1 MQVNTQTIHS
11 MSDTSYVIPSLPL
24 PYDLETKEILK
35 QLNQANRR
43 LAELKGVALTI
54 PNEQILISTLTL
66 QEAKDSS
73 EVENIVTTQ
82 DDLYQGAADSISEL
96 AVNAA
101 TKEVLNYR
109 EALEQGFRLV
119 IKKGVLTSSVI
130 KEIQKMLEHNSAG
143 FRSVPGTALK
153 RSDGKLIYTPP
164 QDKQTILDLMDNLE
178 RFINDDAI
186 SDIDPLIKL
195 AIIHHQFESIHP
207 FYDGNGRTGRIIC
220 VLYLVLT
227 GRLDL
232 PILYLSRYITHNKE
246 DYYRL
251 IQAIRDKNSD
261 NAAEWEAWILFML
274 KGIEATAIETTRL
287 VKGISQLMADFKAVL
302 RPKFGKQYRHE
313 LLNNLFFHPYTKVEF
328 LEKELGVSRPTATR
342 YLNGLVETGL
352 IEKVKLGRTHYYI
365 NIPLMKL
372 FMSVSDSKKNEAV
385 LPIESVLDIE

>member
-1 MQVNTQTIHS
+1 
-11 MSDTSYVIPSLPL
+11 MSQYKIPNLPL
-24 PYDLETKEILK
+24 SYDLETKAVLK

-54 PNEQILISTLTL
+54 PNENILVSTLTL

-82 DDLYQGAADSISEL
+82 DDLYQGAAESLSDFV
-96 AVNAA
+96 ANAA

-109 EALEQGFRLV
+109 EALQHGFHLV
-119 IKKGVLTSSVI
+119 KEKGVLTSSVI

-153 RSDGKLIYTPP
+153 RSDGKTVYTPP
-164 QDKQTILDLMDNLE
+164 QDKQTILQLMDNLE
-178 RFINDDAI
+178 RFINDDRA
-186 SDIDPLIKL
+186 SELDPLIKL

-227 GRLDL
+227 GCLDL
-232 PILYLSRYITHNKE
+232 PILYLSRYITHNKGE
-246 DYYRL
+246 YYRL
-251 IQAIRDKNSD
+251 IQAIRDKNED
-261 NAAEWEAWILFML
+261 NAAEWVAWILFML
-274 KGIEATAIETTRL
+274 KGIEETAIETTRL
-287 VKGISQLMADFKAVL
+287 VKGISKLMADFKGIL

-328 LEKELGVSRPTATR
+328 LEKELMVSRPTATR
-342 YLNGLVETGL
+342 YLNSLVEIGLVDKIT
-352 IEKVKLGRTHYYI
+352 VGRTHYYM
-365 NIPLMKL
+365 NMPLMDL
-372 FMSVSDSKKNEAV
+372 FLSVSDSQIKEDV
-385 LPIESVLDIE
+385 QPIESISYHIPVASQKG

>member
-1 MQVNTQTIHS
+1 MNTRY
-11 MSDTSYVIPSLPL
+11 DIPNLPL
-24 PYDLETKEILK
+24 SYDLETKEILK

-43 LAELKGVALTI
+43 LAELNGVALTI
-54 PNEQILISTLTL
+54 PNENILISTLTL

-82 DDLYQGAADSISEL
+82 DDLYQGAAASFSEL

-109 EALEQGFRLV
+109 EALEHGFRLV
-119 IKKGVLTSSVI
+119 KNKGVLTSSVI
-130 KEIQKMLEHNSAG
+130 KEIQSLLEHNSAG

-153 RSDGKLIYTPP
+153 RSDGVAIYTPP
-164 QDKQTILDLMDNLE
+164 QEKQTIITLMDNLE
-178 RFINDDAI
+178 RFINDD
-186 SDIDPLIKL
+186 SMTDIDPLIKL

-232 PILYLSRYITHNKE
+232 PILYLSRYITHNKGE
-246 DYYRL
+246 YYHL
-251 IQAIRDKNSD
+251 IQAIRDKGD
-261 NAAEWEAWILFML
+261 ENAAEWEAWILFML
-274 KGIEATAIETTRL
+274 RGIEETATETTRL
-287 VKGISQLMADFKAVL
+287 VKGISKLMSEFKAIL

-328 LEKELGVSRPTATR
+328 LEKELDVSRPTATR

-352 IEKVKLGRTHYYI
+352 IDKVKIGRTHYYM
-365 NIPLMKL
+365 NIPLMEL
-372 FMSVSDSKKNEAV
+372 FMNVSETKSSESII
-385 LPIESVLDIE
+385 PIESVLEKD